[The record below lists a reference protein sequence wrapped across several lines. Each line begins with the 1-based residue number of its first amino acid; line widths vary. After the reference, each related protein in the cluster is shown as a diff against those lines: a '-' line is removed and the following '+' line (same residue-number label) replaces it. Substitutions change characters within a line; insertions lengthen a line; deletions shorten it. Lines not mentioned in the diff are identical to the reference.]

1 MWKTPVII
9 VNFKLYRQGT
19 GDNAYSLLKTMEK
32 VWEERGVS
40 LIASL
45 NPLDLGALR
54 DKVNIPLIIQHADAT
69 DFGAFTGSINLEIS
83 KERGANGVL
92 INHSE
97 KRLNIADI
105 DYLVER
111 AKSLGLISV
120 VCANNSRV
128 SGALAFLKPNFI
140 AMEPPELIGGNIS
153 VSKAKPEAIT
163 ETIEAVKSVANIP
176 VLVGAGIK
184 NREDVKRA
192 MELGAEGVLVASG
205 IVKAKN
211 PEKALN
217 DLIDGMM

>member
-9 VNFKLYRQGT
+9 VNFKLYRQGS

-40 LIASL
+40 LIAAL

-69 DFGAFTGSINLEIS
+69 DFGAFTGRINLEIS
-83 KERGANGVL
+83 KERGADGVL

-105 DYLVER
+105 DYLVEK
-111 AKSLGLISV
+111 AKSLGLVSV

-153 VSKAKPEAIT
+153 VSKARPEAIT
-163 ETIEAVKSVANIP
+163 ETIEAVKSVADIP

-192 MELGAEGVLVASG
+192 MELGAQGVLVASG

-211 PEKALN
+211 PEDALN